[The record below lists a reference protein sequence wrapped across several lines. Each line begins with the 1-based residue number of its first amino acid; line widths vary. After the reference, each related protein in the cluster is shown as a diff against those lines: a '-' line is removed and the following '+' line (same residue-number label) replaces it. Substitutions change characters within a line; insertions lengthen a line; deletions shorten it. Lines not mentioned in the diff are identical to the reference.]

1 MACLDE
7 LNQQPSK
14 KWIGISR
21 ATGENRTFETLGQ
34 FRQYQDAL
42 GCRPIRPSPYVQPID
57 TQNTIPT
64 GFLEFK
70 PRDAKTQARFDPMSD
85 HWEGANASEEAV
97 KKGVFIEDSAEP
109 ASTRERKAQPV
120 KAEPPKTTNDL
131 CILQ

>member
-7 LNQQPSK
+7 LNQQPTK
-14 KWIGISR
+14 TWIGISR
-21 ATGENRTFETLGQ
+21 ATGEKRTFETLGQ

-42 GCRPIRPSPYVQPID
+42 GCTPIRPSPYVEPIA

-85 HWEGANASEEAV
+85 QWEGANASEEAV
-97 KKGVFIEDSAEP
+97 KKGVFAEDSVQP
-109 ASTRERKAQPV
+109 ASIRERKPQAPKPQP
-120 KAEPPKTTNDL
+120 TNDL